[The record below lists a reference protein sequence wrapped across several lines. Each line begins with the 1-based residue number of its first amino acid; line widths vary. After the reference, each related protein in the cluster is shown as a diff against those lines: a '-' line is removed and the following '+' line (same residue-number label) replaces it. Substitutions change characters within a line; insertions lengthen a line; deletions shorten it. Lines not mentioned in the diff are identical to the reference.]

1 MARKADYDSKIQ
13 ALEEKIAKKQ
23 DEVKKL
29 KAQLAEVKEKK
40 AKEDY
45 QELTAY
51 MEENNL
57 TAAEVLAVIKN

>member
-13 ALEEKIAKKQ
+13 TLEEKIAKKQ

-45 QELTAY
+45 QELTTY

>member
-45 QELTAY
+45 QELTTY
-51 MEENNL
+51 LEENNL
-57 TAAEVLAVIKN
+57 PAAAVLAVIKN

>member
-45 QELTAY
+45 QELTTY

>member
-13 ALEEKIAKKQ
+13 VLEEKIAKKQ

-45 QELTAY
+45 QELTTY